1 MPNSRENMRVMK
13 IFALIILILGLT
25 SCNGTF
31 WGTSYAI
38 MNCSQFVCAYTHHQ
52 PATVRQLFD
61 EGRPQHG
68 PLHAGDIVVFGGR
81 HAAVF
86 DGEGL
91 LDSIPE
97 RGVGRVEKLNPRD
110 PWYSGPIKVVT
121 FVHKP
126 SPWQ

>member
-1 MPNSRENMRVMK
+1 RRQDRVRKRQVLRDDFPRPFRSPQNSTGGTIMPNSRENMRVMK

-97 RGVGRVEKLNPRD
+97 
-110 PWYSGPIKVVT
+110 
-121 FVHKP
+121 
-126 SPWQ
+126 